1 MTAGNKPY
9 KSMYLKLGGQHFL
22 AKKHLLFNKS
32 DIFLEISFLKRV
44 FFYKN
49 IVLLHRVLR
58 NTLYIFAQSLS
69 RTTTSNKKNKS
80 NIKHSLELR

>member
-58 NTLYIFAQSLS
+58 NIYIFAQSLS